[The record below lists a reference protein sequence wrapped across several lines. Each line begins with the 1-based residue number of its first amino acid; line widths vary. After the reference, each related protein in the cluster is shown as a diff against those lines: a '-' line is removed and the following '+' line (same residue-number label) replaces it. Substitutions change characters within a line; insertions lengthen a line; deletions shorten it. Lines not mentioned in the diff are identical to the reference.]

1 MQPFD
6 HVFTQ
11 LKELTSKL
19 LGKSLTSTKPFLIED
34 SNVHTFNDDNGGKG
48 YAIKALD
55 SDLTFQTFITY
66 NGDGTNGIDYSG
78 ITILAGDHLEV
89 QIKELQ
95 LNSNLKCVVYRL

>member
-1 MQPFD
+1 MGAFD
-6 HVFTQ
+6 HVFERM
-11 LKELTSKL
+11 KEIQANL

-34 SNVHTFNDDNGGKG
+34 SNVHTFNDNNGGKG

-55 SDLTFQTFITY
+55 SDLTFQTFTTY

-89 QIKELQ
+89 QVKELQ
-95 LNSNLKCVVYRL
+95 LNSNLKCIVYRL